1 MSDASVTPP
10 APPVSNTWDVNDIGL
25 QALAVL
31 RMESDDVDA
40 GRVTDAAE
48 VATVRL
54 DAYLDAVDPLDTAT
68 MPDLVEAAVELT
80 IEVYRTKDAPWGVLD
95 AWSAD
100 TVPVRISSDRLRS
113 IRGLIVAR
121 KVRFGIG

>member
-1 MSDASVTPP
+1 MSDASVSPP
-10 APPVSNTWDVNDIGL
+10 AANTWDIADIGT

-31 RMESDDVDA
+31 RMENDDVDA
-40 GRVTDAAE
+40 GRVEDAAE

-54 DAYLDAVDPLDTAT
+54 DGYLDAVTPIDTAT
-68 MPDLVEAAVELT
+68 MPDLVQAAVELT
-80 IEVYRTKDAPWGVLD
+80 VEVYRTKDAPWGVLD

-113 IRGLIVAR
+113 IRGLVIPR
-121 KVRFGIG
+121 KERFGVG

>member
-1 MSDASVTPP
+1 MTDVAPP
-10 APPVSNTWDVNDIGL
+10 AANVWDVNDIAG

-31 RMESDDVDA
+31 RMDGTDVDA
-40 GRVTDAAE
+40 GRVEDAVD
-48 VATVRL
+48 VATRRI
-54 DAYLDAVDPLDTAT
+54 DGYLDAVTPIDTT
-68 MPDLVEAAVELT
+68 TEPELVQAAVELS

-113 IRGLIVAR
+113 IRSLVITH
-121 KVRFGIG
+121 KERFGVG

>member
-1 MSDASVTPP
+1 MSDV
-10 APPVSNTWDVNDIGL
+10 APPVANVWDANDITA

-31 RMESDDVDA
+31 RMDGTDVDA
-40 GRVTDAAE
+40 GRVADAAD
-48 VATVRL
+48 VATMRL
-54 DAYLDAVDPLDTAT
+54 DLYLDRVDQLDTTT
-68 MPDLVEAAVELT
+68 MPDLVQAAVELT

-113 IRGLIVAR
+113 IRSLVIPR
-121 KVRFGIG
+121 KQRFGVG

>member
-1 MSDASVTPP
+1 MSVTPP
-10 APPVSNTWDVNDIGL
+10 ASNVWDLNDVAE

-31 RMESDDVDA
+31 RMETDDVDA

-54 DAYLDAVDPLDTAT
+54 DGYLDAIEPLDTST
-68 MPDLVEAAVELT
+68 MPDLVQAAVELT
-80 IEVYRTKDAPWGVLD
+80 VEVYRTKDAPWGVLD

-113 IRGLIVAR
+113 IRGLVVPR
-121 KVRFGIG
+121 KVRFGVG

>member
-10 APPVSNTWDVNDIGL
+10 VANVWDVNDITA

-31 RMESDDVDA
+31 RMDDTDVDA
-40 GRVTDAAE
+40 GRVADAAD

-54 DAYLDAVDPLDTAT
+54 DAYLDAVDPIDTTT
-68 MPDLVEAAVELT
+68 MPDVTQAAVELT

-113 IRGLIVAR
+113 IRSLVIPR
-121 KVRFGIG
+121 KQRFGVG

>member
-10 APPVSNTWDVNDIGL
+10 AANGWDVNDIAA
-25 QALAVL
+25 QALATL

-40 GRVTDAAE
+40 GRVADAAE
-48 VATVRL
+48 VATRRL
-54 DAYLDAVDPLDTAT
+54 DAYLDAVTPIDTTAE
-68 MPDLVEAAVELT
+68 PVLVQGAVELT

-100 TVPVRISSDRLRS
+100 TVPVRISADRLRS
-113 IRGLIVAR
+113 IRGLVVPYKA
-121 KVRFGIG
+121 RFGVG